1 MRFAILDLGLFEVY
15 QNGRQIGIPGYVID
29 CGQRKILVD
38 TGFHPDYVREPN
50 QQALADGLS
59 QFGRLLDYREAQTP
73 AAQLA
78 RCGLQVHDITDI
90 ILTHGH
96 VDHVGRIDEFP
107 RAQLWVSAIE
117 RALPTPIYWDGRS
130 RVQWPAVPTQCVDA
144 EHEVVPGVRIVP
156 TPGHTLGHLSVR
168 LTLPLTGVVWLTA
181 DAISRPDEVHTDTW
195 GDAESPELARSS
207 AQHIYADAAK
217 HNAWIIYG
225 HCPQQWRVLHKAPHW
240 YG

>member
-1 MRFAILDLGLFEVY
+1 MCVSPTSRHWPTASVNLDAY
-15 QNGRQIGIPGYVID
+15 SIIAKPKHQ
-29 CGQRKILVD
+29 QRNWHAV
-38 TGFHPDYVREPN
+38 VC
-50 QQALADGLS
+50 
-59 QFGRLLDYREAQTP
+59 
-73 AAQLA
+73 
-78 RCGLQVHDITDI
+78 RCM

-181 DAISRPDEVHTDTW
+181 DAISRPDEVHADTW